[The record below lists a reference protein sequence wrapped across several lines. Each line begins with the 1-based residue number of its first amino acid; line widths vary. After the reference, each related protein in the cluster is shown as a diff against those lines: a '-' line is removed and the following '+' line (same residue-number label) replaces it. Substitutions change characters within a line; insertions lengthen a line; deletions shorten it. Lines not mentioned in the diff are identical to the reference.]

1 MTNTIDA
8 HVGQRIRFRRKLLQM
23 TQQNRAEG
31 VGIRFQQIQ
40 KYETG
45 ANRVSASRL
54 FEIAEALDVP
64 VQYFYEGLEG
74 GDTPMPAD
82 EAALRSDR
90 HFNIVSKHWPGLTN
104 RTKARVSGLIED
116 LVLSHQKVGVASDV

>member
-1 MTNTIDA
+1 MTNAIDA

-23 TQQNRAEG
+23 TQEKLAQA

-90 HFNIVSKHWPGLTN
+90 HFNIVSKHWPGLTQ
-104 RTKARVSGLIED
+104 RAKARVSGLIED
-116 LVLSHQKVGVASDV
+116 LVLSRQGEDA

>member
-1 MTNTIDA
+1 MTNAIDA
-8 HVGQRIRFRRKLLQM
+8 HVGERIRYRRKLLQM
-23 TQQNRAEG
+23 TQQMLGEEI
-31 VGIRFQQIQ
+31 GIRFQQIQ

-45 ANRVSASRL
+45 ANRVSAARL
-54 FEIAEALDVP
+54 YEIAEALDVP

-90 HFNIVSKHWPGLTN
+90 HFNIVSKHWPSLTD

-116 LVLSHQKVGVASDV
+116 LVLSRQGEDA